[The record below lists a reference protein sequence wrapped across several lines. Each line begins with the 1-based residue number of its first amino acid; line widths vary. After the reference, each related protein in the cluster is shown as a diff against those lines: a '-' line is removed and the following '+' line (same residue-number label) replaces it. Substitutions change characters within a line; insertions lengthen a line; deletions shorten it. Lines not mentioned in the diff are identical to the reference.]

1 MELEVFSKEDWQK
14 VDPVKLS
21 ELLRERLRE
30 REITITQMSESLD
43 TSRQL
48 LAMIIHGKRRP
59 SPTQLHQI
67 LDYLEISKE
76 ELPPLDV
83 DKKQNKGNK
92 IFISYSHRDKTYL
105 DRLMTHLRPLQK
117 QGLIDAWA
125 DTRLQ
130 AGDKWKKEIENAL
143 KDSRV
148 AILLISADFL
158 ASDFIIDNELP
169 PLLQRAENK
178 GTTIIPVILKPCRFL
193 RDRNLREF
201 HSVNIPDEPISIM
214 NENERELTYDTV
226 AQRIEDLFDEA

>member
-1 MELEVFSKEDWQK
+1 MELEVFTKEDWQK
-14 VDPVKLS
+14 IDTIKLS
-21 ELLRERLRE
+21 DILRDRLKE
-30 REITITQMSESLD
+30 REITITQMSEALG
-43 TSRQL
+43 TPRQL

-59 SPTQLHQI
+59 SPTQLLQI

-76 ELPPLDV
+76 EIPASDTE
-83 DKKQNKGNK
+83 KKQNKGNK
-92 IFISYSHRDKTYL
+92 IFISYSHRDKAFL
-105 DRLMTHLRPLQK
+105 DRLMIHLRPLQK

-130 AGDKWKKEIENAL
+130 AGDKWKKEIESAL
-143 KDSRV
+143 KDARV

-169 PLLQRAENK
+169 PLLQGAENK

-193 RDRNLREF
+193 RDKNLREF
-201 HSVNIPDEPISIM
+201 QSVNIPDEPISVM

-226 AQRIEDLFDEA
+226 AQRIEDLFDEV